1 MRNQSLLAVFV
12 AAIVGFTV
20 FFYSKKEKPIIR
32 THRTVNAPVEKIWEA
47 WSTPEK
53 MKLWWGPK
61 TYTAPVVKMAFHE
74 GGSILVA
81 MEAMDGKRI
90 WSAGRFREIVPNQ
103 HLKIMMYFSDENG
116 NPVPAEHYSLPGKWP
131 TEVTIT
137 VDFESLDGK
146 TTVKVREDGIP
157 IEMAEKARIGW
168 EEQLDKLEAL
178 VK

>member
-12 AAIVGFTV
+12 AVVVGFTV
-20 FFYSKKEKPIIR
+20 FFYTKKEKPIIR
-32 THRTVNAPVEKIWEA
+32 THRTYNSSVEKVWEA
-47 WSTPEK
+47 WSNPDK

-61 TYTAPVVKMAFHE
+61 TYTAPVVKMEFHE
-74 GGSILVA
+74 GGSILTA
-81 MEAMDGKRI
+81 MEALDGKRI
-90 WSAGRFREIVPNQ
+90 WNAGRFREIVPNK

-116 NPVPAEHYSLPGKWP
+116 NPVSPEQYGLSGKWP

-137 VDFESLDGK
+137 VDMESADGK

-168 EEQLDKLEAL
+168 EEQLDKIETL